1 MSGPDPNAPAVTA
14 IAAVAANGVIGAD
27 NDLAWRHSEDFA
39 HLKALT
45 MGGVLVMGRKNY
57 ESIGRPLPGRE
68 SYVVTRN
75 PDWTADGVHVFGDLD
90 EAIDAA
96 LATGKRVWIFGG
108 GEVYAQAWA
117 RTDGL
122 EVTEID
128 AHLPGDT
135 YFPTIDPDDWR
146 ETAREDRGGFSWVR
160 YRRRS

>member
-1 MSGPDPNAPAVTA
+1 MSVTA

-27 NDLAWRHSEDFA
+27 NDLAWRHREDFA

-57 ESIGRPLPGRE
+57 ESIGRPLPGRD

-75 PDWTADGVHVFGDLD
+75 PDWTADGVRVFGDLD

-108 GEVYAQAWA
+108 GEVYAQAWP
-117 RTDGL
+117 RTDAL
-122 EVTEID
+122 EITEVHAD
-128 AHLPGDT
+128 LAGDT
-135 YFPTIDPDDWR
+135 HFPPVDPAEWT
-146 ETAREDRGGFSWVR
+146 ETAREDRDGFSWVS
-160 YRRRS
+160 YRRRT